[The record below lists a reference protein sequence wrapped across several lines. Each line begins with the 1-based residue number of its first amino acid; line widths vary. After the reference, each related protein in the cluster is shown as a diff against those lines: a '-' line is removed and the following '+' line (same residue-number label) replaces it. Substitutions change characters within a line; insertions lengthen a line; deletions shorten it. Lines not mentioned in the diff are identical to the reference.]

1 MSVFRCHGLTRRPWI
16 ENFDL
21 DLVAGEIVVLR
32 GPSGSGKTLL
42 LRGLADLDPIDA
54 GNLEL
59 VERDRC
65 SMPAREWRS
74 RVIYLH
80 QTPVRL
86 EGTVG
91 ANIHRITS
99 LDVHVRRGIDASP
112 PPGLDSSAPVEQLS
126 GGEMQRL
133 ALYRALLLA
142 PEVLL
147 LDEATSAL
155 DSVAAQECEQSVAD
169 WVKAG
174 SRAVIWVAHDGG
186 LAQRLQTREVDLR

>member
-1 MSVFRCHGLTRRPWI
+1 MFRCHGLIRRPWI
-16 ENFDL
+16 EGFDL
-21 DLVAGEIVVLR
+21 DLAAGEIVVLR

-54 GNLEL
+54 GDLAL
-59 VERDRC
+59 ADRDRC

-74 RVIYLH
+74 RVTYLH

-86 EGTVG
+86 GGSVG
-91 ANIHRITS
+91 ENIRRITS
-99 LDVHVRRGIDASP
+99 LAIYAQRAIDAP
-112 PPGLDSSAPVEQLS
+112 APPGLDSAAPVEQLS

-133 ALYRALLLA
+133 ALYRALSLK

-155 DSVAAQECEQSVAD
+155 DSRAAQECEQDVAA
-169 WVKAG
+169 WVTAG
-174 SRAVIWVAHDGG
+174 SRAVIWVAHDAG
-186 LAQRLQTREVDLR
+186 LGQRLQAREVNLR